1 MHAESLLSAIEKRFA
16 DVLQNLDPIY
26 LATAALEPNEAI
38 KILHTRE
45 ADAYKA
51 VFQMVIC

>member
-16 DVLQNLDPIY
+16 DVLQNSDPIY

-51 VFQMVIC
+51 VSQMVIC